1 VGIFLPSFLFVG
13 ISRPLVTHIRR
24 SELAGAFLDGV
35 NVGAL
40 ALIVVVTFQ
49 LGRAALVDVPTVII
63 ALVSAVLLVRLGLNS
78 LWLVFGGAAIGLASF
93 ALGKA

>member
-1 VGIFLPSFLFVG
+1 MFTTATFIGYVLAGPAGAAVATVGIFLPSFLFVG

-35 NVGAL
+35 NVGAP

-49 LGRAALVDVPTVII
+49 LGRAAWLM
-63 ALVSAVLLVRLGLNS
+63 SRLLS
-78 LWLVFGGAAIGLASF
+78 
-93 ALGKA
+93 